1 MHVCN
6 NITMSVATYLGNKGY
21 TIYKECLEMDD
32 QKFIREKLTVKP
44 YIPKSPV
51 QPPSFCV
58 YAEGHNKFYLPKYFG
73 IDNFGEPEAS
83 RISEGDDIN
92 INFKGKLRDYQE
104 PIVKAYMDATKNTWG
119 GGGLLDIPCG
129 FGKCHGIDTPIMMY
143 DGSVKMVQ
151 DIKVGDQLMGDD
163 STPRNVLS
171 LARGREKLYKVIP
184 RKGESYVVNE
194 SHILSLKC
202 ATNHSKRMK
211 KNSVIDISVKEWL
224 NLPKSFHGRAGVLY
238 GYRVP
243 VEFEYKLVNLDPYF
257 LGLWLGDG
265 NSRTTSITTVD
276 DEIENYLT
284 EFARKENMNIRRH
297 DKNNIGWALST
308 PRGKPN
314 HVLRHLKQLNMINNK
329 HIPLQY
335 KCNSR
340 EVQLQVLAGLID
352 SDGSLINGHRGYD
365 IIQKNERLLDDI
377 IYIARSLGFA
387 AYKQECKK
395 SCIYKGEKRE
405 GTYFRTNIHGPGI
418 EDIPVKVKRKMCKSE
433 RKQIKDVLKTRI
445 VVIEHEEEGDYY
457 GFTLDGNHRY
467 LLGDFQVTH
476 NTAMGLYIAAKL
488 KKKTLVI
495 VHKSFLLNQWIE
507 RINEFVPNARVGKIQ
522 GQIID
527 IEGKD
532 IVIGMLQSLS
542 MKNYPASMFDSFGLT
557 IVDECH
563 HISSEVFS
571 RSLLKVVTK
580 YTLGLSATMNRKD
593 GLTDVFKMFLGEV
606 VYKINRETEDNVLI
620 KRIDYKSND
629 EEFEETIFDYRGNPQ
644 YSSMITKLCDY
655 NHRTEFILKVIE
667 KELKEKPDQQI
678 MVLGQNKSILTYIY
692 DAIEYR
698 NMATVGYYVGGM
710 KEADLKISER
720 KKVVV
725 ATYAMAAEG
734 LDIKS
739 LTTLILVTPRTDVVQ
754 AVGRIL
760 RVKHERPLVVDIVDT
775 HDVFQRQWKKRY
787 TFYKKNKYKVI
798 QTDNFKYMNDEWED
812 VQYSSRKKK
821 KTAKDVSISKCMIQ
835 LKI

>member
-1 MHVCN
+1 
-6 NITMSVATYLGNKGY
+6 MSLIIVIMSEATYLGNKGY
-21 TIYKECLEMDD
+21 TIYKECLEIED

-73 IDNFGEPEAS
+73 VEHFGEPEGI
-83 RISEGDDIN
+83 RINDGDDIS
-92 INFKGKLRDYQE
+92 ISFKGKLRDYQE
-104 PIVKAYMDATKNTWG
+104 PIVKAYMKSTKNKWG

-129 FGKCHGIDTPIMMY
+129 YGK
-143 DGSVKMVQ
+143 
-151 DIKVGDQLMGDD
+151 
-163 STPRNVLS
+163 
-171 LARGREKLYKVIP
+171 
-184 RKGESYVVNE
+184 
-194 SHILSLKC
+194 
-202 ATNHSKRMK
+202 
-211 KNSVIDISVKEWL
+211 
-224 NLPKSFHGRAGVLY
+224 
-238 GYRVP
+238 
-243 VEFEYKLVNLDPYF
+243 
-257 LGLWLGDG
+257 
-265 NSRTTSITTVD
+265 
-276 DEIENYLT
+276 
-284 EFARKENMNIRRH
+284 
-297 DKNNIGWALST
+297 
-308 PRGKPN
+308 
-314 HVLRHLKQLNMINNK
+314 
-329 HIPLQY
+329 
-335 KCNSR
+335 
-340 EVQLQVLAGLID
+340 
-352 SDGSLINGHRGYD
+352 
-365 IIQKNERLLDDI
+365 
-377 IYIARSLGFA
+377 
-387 AYKQECKK
+387 
-395 SCIYKGEKRE
+395 
-405 GTYFRTNIHGPGI
+405 
-418 EDIPVKVKRKMCKSE
+418 
-433 RKQIKDVLKTRI
+433 
-445 VVIEHEEEGDYY
+445 
-457 GFTLDGNHRY
+457 
-467 LLGDFQVTH
+467 
-476 NTAMGLYIAAKL
+476 TAMGLYIIAAL

-507 RINEFVPNARVGKIQ
+507 RITEFVPNAKVGKIQ

-629 EEFEETIFDYRGNPQ
+629 EEFEETIYDYRGNPQ

-655 NHRTEFILKVIE
+655 NHRSEFILKVIQ
-667 KELKEKPDQQI
+667 KELEEKKDQQI
-678 MVLGQNKSILTYIY
+678 MLLGQNKSILKYLH

-698 NMATVGYYVGGM
+698 NIATVGYYVGGM
-710 KEADLKISER
+710 KEEDLKISER
-720 KKVVV
+720 KQIVV

-739 LTTLILVTPRTDVVQ
+739 LTTLMLVTPRTDVVQ

-775 HDVFQRQWKKRY
+775 HDVFQRQWKKRF

-812 VQYSSRKKK
+812 VPYSSKKKK
-821 KTAKDVSISKCMIQ
+821 KTVKEGSINKCLIK

>member
-1 MHVCN
+1 
-6 NITMSVATYLGNKGY
+6 MSEATYLGNKGY
-21 TIYKECLEMDD
+21 TIYKECLEIKD
-32 QKFIREKLTVKP
+32 QKFIRDKLTVKP

-58 YAEGHNKFYLPKYFG
+58 YAEGHSKFYIPKYFG
-73 IDNFGEPEAS
+73 IDNFGEPEGI
-83 RISEGDDIN
+83 RINDGDDIN

-104 PIVKAYMDATKNTWG
+104 PIVDAYMKSTKNIWG

-129 FGKCHGIDTPIMMY
+129 YGKTC
-143 DGSVKMVQ
+143 
-151 DIKVGDQLMGDD
+151 
-163 STPRNVLS
+163 
-171 LARGREKLYKVIP
+171 LA
-184 RKGESYVVNE
+184 
-194 SHILSLKC
+194 
-202 ATNHSKRMK
+202 
-211 KNSVIDISVKEWL
+211 
-224 NLPKSFHGRAGVLY
+224 
-238 GYRVP
+238 
-243 VEFEYKLVNLDPYF
+243 
-257 LGLWLGDG
+257 
-265 NSRTTSITTVD
+265 
-276 DEIENYLT
+276 
-284 EFARKENMNIRRH
+284 
-297 DKNNIGWALST
+297 
-308 PRGKPN
+308 
-314 HVLRHLKQLNMINNK
+314 
-329 HIPLQY
+329 
-335 KCNSR
+335 
-340 EVQLQVLAGLID
+340 
-352 SDGSLINGHRGYD
+352 
-365 IIQKNERLLDDI
+365 
-377 IYIARSLGFA
+377 
-387 AYKQECKK
+387 
-395 SCIYKGEKRE
+395 
-405 GTYFRTNIHGPGI
+405 
-418 EDIPVKVKRKMCKSE
+418 
-433 RKQIKDVLKTRI
+433 
-445 VVIEHEEEGDYY
+445 
-457 GFTLDGNHRY
+457 
-467 LLGDFQVTH
+467 
-476 NTAMGLYIAAKL
+476 LYIATVL

-507 RINEFVPNARVGKIQ
+507 RINEFVPKAKVGKIQ

-542 MKNYPASMFDSFGLT
+542 MKNYPASMFNSFGLT

-580 YTLGLSATMNRKD
+580 YTLGLSATMKRKD
-593 GLTDVFKMFLGEV
+593 GLTDVFKMFLGDV

-655 NHRTEFILKVIE
+655 NHRSEFIIQVIK

-678 MVLGQNKSILTYIY
+678 MILGQNKSILKYLH

-698 NMATVGYYVGGM
+698 NLATVGYYIGGM

-720 KKVVV
+720 KKIVV

-739 LTTLILVTPRTDVVQ
+739 LSTLMLVTPRTDVVQ

-760 RVKHERPLVVDIVDT
+760 RVKHDRPLVIDIVDT
-775 HDVFQRQWKKRY
+775 HDVFQRQWKKRF

-798 QTDNFKYMNDEWED
+798 QTDNFGYMKDKWED
-812 VQYSSRKKK
+812 VQYSSKRKKK
-821 KTAKDVSISKCMIQ
+821 TVKEDSINKCIIN

>member
-1 MHVCN
+1 
-6 NITMSVATYLGNKGY
+6 MSEATYLGNKGY
-21 TIYKECLEMDD
+21 TIYKECLETED

-73 IDNFGEPEAS
+73 VEHFGEPEGI
-83 RISEGDDIN
+83 RINDGVDVN
-92 INFKGKLRDYQE
+92 ISFKGKLRDYQE
-104 PIVKAYMDATKNTWG
+104 PIVEAYMKSTKNKWG

-129 FGKCHGIDTPIMMY
+129 YGKCHGIDTPIMMY
-143 DGSVKMVQ
+143 DGSIKMVQ
-151 DIKVGDQLMGDD
+151 DIKIGDQLMGDD

-211 KNSVIDISVKEWL
+211 KNSVIDISVKDWL

-243 VEFEYKLVNLDPYF
+243 VEFEYKWVDIDPYF

-276 DEIENYLT
+276 IEIENYLT

-314 HVLRHLKQLNMINNK
+314 HILRHLKRLNLITNK
-329 HIPLQY
+329 HIPSQY
-335 KCNSR
+335 KCNSK

-352 SDGSLINGHRGYD
+352 SDASLINGHRGYD
-365 IIQKNERLLDDI
+365 IIQKNEILLDDI

-387 AYKQECKK
+387 AYKKECKK

-405 GTYFRTNIHGPGI
+405 GTYFRTTIHGPGI

-476 NTAMGLYIAAKL
+476 NTAMGLYISAAL

-507 RINEFVPNARVGKIQ
+507 RITEFVPNAKVGRIQ

-593 GLTDVFKMFLGEV
+593 GLTDVFKMFLGDV

-629 EEFEETIFDYRGNPQ
+629 EEFEETIYDYRGNPQ
-644 YSSMITKLCDY
+644 YSSMISKLCDY
-655 NHRTEFILKVIE
+655 NHRSEFIIQVVK
-667 KELKEKPDQQI
+667 KELEEKPDQQI
-678 MVLGQNKSILTYIY
+678 MILGQNKSILKYLH
-692 DAIEYR
+692 DAIDYKKI
-698 NMATVGYYVGGM
+698 ATVGYYVGGM

-720 KKVVV
+720 KKIVV

-739 LTTLILVTPRTDVVQ
+739 LSTLMLVTPRTDVVQ

-760 RVKHERPLVVDIVDT
+760 RVKHERPLVIDIVDT
-775 HDVFQRQWKKRY
+775 HDVFQRQWKKRF

-798 QTDNFKYMNDEWED
+798 QTDNFGYMKDEWED
-812 VQYSSRKKK
+812 VPYSSRKKK
-821 KTAKDVSISKCMIQ
+821 KTVKEGSINKCLIK
-835 LKI
+835 LKL

>member
-1 MHVCN
+1 
-6 NITMSVATYLGNKGY
+6 MSEATYLGNKGY
-21 TIYKECLEMDD
+21 TIYKECLEIKD

-73 IDNFGEPEAS
+73 VENFGEPEGI
-83 RISEGDDIN
+83 RISDGDDID

-104 PIVKAYMDATKNTWG
+104 PIVDAYLKSTKNVWG

-129 FGKCHGIDTPIMMY
+129 YGKTC
-143 DGSVKMVQ
+143 
-151 DIKVGDQLMGDD
+151 
-163 STPRNVLS
+163 
-171 LARGREKLYKVIP
+171 LA
-184 RKGESYVVNE
+184 
-194 SHILSLKC
+194 
-202 ATNHSKRMK
+202 
-211 KNSVIDISVKEWL
+211 
-224 NLPKSFHGRAGVLY
+224 
-238 GYRVP
+238 
-243 VEFEYKLVNLDPYF
+243 
-257 LGLWLGDG
+257 
-265 NSRTTSITTVD
+265 
-276 DEIENYLT
+276 
-284 EFARKENMNIRRH
+284 
-297 DKNNIGWALST
+297 
-308 PRGKPN
+308 
-314 HVLRHLKQLNMINNK
+314 
-329 HIPLQY
+329 
-335 KCNSR
+335 
-340 EVQLQVLAGLID
+340 
-352 SDGSLINGHRGYD
+352 
-365 IIQKNERLLDDI
+365 
-377 IYIARSLGFA
+377 
-387 AYKQECKK
+387 
-395 SCIYKGEKRE
+395 
-405 GTYFRTNIHGPGI
+405 
-418 EDIPVKVKRKMCKSE
+418 
-433 RKQIKDVLKTRI
+433 
-445 VVIEHEEEGDYY
+445 
-457 GFTLDGNHRY
+457 
-467 LLGDFQVTH
+467 
-476 NTAMGLYIAAKL
+476 LYIATVL

-507 RINEFVPNARVGKIQ
+507 RINEFVPEAKVGKIQ

-542 MKNYPASMFDSFGLT
+542 MKNYPASMFNSFGLT

-580 YTLGLSATMNRKD
+580 YTLGLSATMKRKD
-593 GLTDVFKMFLGEV
+593 GLTDVFKMFLGDV

-644 YSSMITKLCDY
+644 YSSMISKLCDY
-655 NHRTEFILKVIE
+655 NHRSEFIIQVIK

-678 MVLGQNKSILTYIY
+678 MILGQNKSILKYLH

-698 NMATVGYYVGGM
+698 NLATVGYYVGGM

-720 KKVVV
+720 KKIVV

-739 LTTLILVTPRTDVVQ
+739 LSTLMLVTPRTDVVQ

-760 RVKHERPLVVDIVDT
+760 RVKHERPLVIDIVDT
-775 HDVFQRQWKKRY
+775 HDVFQRQWKKRF

-798 QTDNFKYMNDEWED
+798 QTDNFGYMKDEWED
-812 VQYSSRKKK
+812 VQYSSKRKKK
-821 KTAKDVSISKCMIQ
+821 TVKEGSINKCIIN

>member
-1 MHVCN
+1 
-6 NITMSVATYLGNKGY
+6 MSEATYLGNKGY
-21 TIYKECLEMDD
+21 TIYKECLEIKD

-73 IDNFGEPEAS
+73 VDNFGEPDGF
-83 RISEGDDIN
+83 RISDGDDIN
-92 INFKGKLRDYQE
+92 ITFKGKLRDYQE
-104 PIVKAYMDATKNTWG
+104 PIVDAYLKSTKNVWG

-129 FGKCHGIDTPIMMY
+129 YGKTC
-143 DGSVKMVQ
+143 
-151 DIKVGDQLMGDD
+151 
-163 STPRNVLS
+163 
-171 LARGREKLYKVIP
+171 LA
-184 RKGESYVVNE
+184 
-194 SHILSLKC
+194 
-202 ATNHSKRMK
+202 
-211 KNSVIDISVKEWL
+211 
-224 NLPKSFHGRAGVLY
+224 
-238 GYRVP
+238 
-243 VEFEYKLVNLDPYF
+243 
-257 LGLWLGDG
+257 
-265 NSRTTSITTVD
+265 
-276 DEIENYLT
+276 
-284 EFARKENMNIRRH
+284 
-297 DKNNIGWALST
+297 
-308 PRGKPN
+308 
-314 HVLRHLKQLNMINNK
+314 
-329 HIPLQY
+329 
-335 KCNSR
+335 
-340 EVQLQVLAGLID
+340 
-352 SDGSLINGHRGYD
+352 
-365 IIQKNERLLDDI
+365 
-377 IYIARSLGFA
+377 
-387 AYKQECKK
+387 
-395 SCIYKGEKRE
+395 
-405 GTYFRTNIHGPGI
+405 
-418 EDIPVKVKRKMCKSE
+418 
-433 RKQIKDVLKTRI
+433 
-445 VVIEHEEEGDYY
+445 
-457 GFTLDGNHRY
+457 
-467 LLGDFQVTH
+467 
-476 NTAMGLYIAAKL
+476 LYIATVL

-507 RINEFVPNARVGKIQ
+507 RINEFVPKAKVGKIQ

-542 MKNYPASMFDSFGLT
+542 MKNYPASMFNSFGLT

-580 YTLGLSATMNRKD
+580 YTLGLSATMKRKD
-593 GLTDVFKMFLGEV
+593 GLTDVFKMFLGDV

-655 NHRTEFILKVIE
+655 NHRSEFIIQVLK

-678 MVLGQNKSILTYIY
+678 MILGQNKSILKYLH

-698 NMATVGYYVGGM
+698 NLATVGYYVGGM

-720 KKVVV
+720 KKIVV

-739 LTTLILVTPRTDVVQ
+739 LSTLMLVTPRTDVVQ

-760 RVKHERPLVVDIVDT
+760 RVKHERPLVIDIVDT
-775 HDVFQRQWKKRY
+775 HDVFQRQWKKRF

-798 QTDNFKYMNDEWED
+798 QTDNFGYMKDEWED
-812 VQYSSRKKK
+812 VQYSSRRKK
-821 KTAKDVSISKCMIQ
+821 KTVKEGSINKCIIN

>member
-1 MHVCN
+1 
-6 NITMSVATYLGNKGY
+6 MSEATYLGNKGY
-21 TIYKECLEMDD
+21 TIYKECLEIKD

-73 IDNFGEPEAS
+73 VENFGEPEGI
-83 RISEGDDIN
+83 RISDGDDID

-104 PIVKAYMDATKNTWG
+104 PIVDAYLKSTKNVWG

-129 FGKCHGIDTPIMMY
+129 YGKTC
-143 DGSVKMVQ
+143 
-151 DIKVGDQLMGDD
+151 
-163 STPRNVLS
+163 
-171 LARGREKLYKVIP
+171 LA
-184 RKGESYVVNE
+184 
-194 SHILSLKC
+194 
-202 ATNHSKRMK
+202 
-211 KNSVIDISVKEWL
+211 
-224 NLPKSFHGRAGVLY
+224 
-238 GYRVP
+238 
-243 VEFEYKLVNLDPYF
+243 
-257 LGLWLGDG
+257 
-265 NSRTTSITTVD
+265 
-276 DEIENYLT
+276 
-284 EFARKENMNIRRH
+284 
-297 DKNNIGWALST
+297 
-308 PRGKPN
+308 
-314 HVLRHLKQLNMINNK
+314 
-329 HIPLQY
+329 
-335 KCNSR
+335 
-340 EVQLQVLAGLID
+340 
-352 SDGSLINGHRGYD
+352 
-365 IIQKNERLLDDI
+365 
-377 IYIARSLGFA
+377 
-387 AYKQECKK
+387 
-395 SCIYKGEKRE
+395 
-405 GTYFRTNIHGPGI
+405 
-418 EDIPVKVKRKMCKSE
+418 
-433 RKQIKDVLKTRI
+433 
-445 VVIEHEEEGDYY
+445 
-457 GFTLDGNHRY
+457 
-467 LLGDFQVTH
+467 
-476 NTAMGLYIAAKL
+476 LYIATVL

-507 RINEFVPNARVGKIQ
+507 RINEFVPEAKVGKIQ

-542 MKNYPASMFDSFGLT
+542 MKNYPASMFNSFGLT

-580 YTLGLSATMNRKD
+580 YTLGLSATMKRKD
-593 GLTDVFKMFLGEV
+593 GLTDVFKMFLGDV

-655 NHRTEFILKVIE
+655 NHRSEFIIQVLK

-678 MVLGQNKSILTYIY
+678 MILGQNKSILKYLH

-698 NMATVGYYVGGM
+698 NLATVGYYVGGM

-720 KKVVV
+720 KKIVV

-739 LTTLILVTPRTDVVQ
+739 LSTLMLVTPRTDVVQ

-760 RVKHERPLVVDIVDT
+760 RVKHERPLVIDIVDT
-775 HDVFQRQWKKRY
+775 HDVFQRQWKKRF

-798 QTDNFKYMNDEWED
+798 QTDNFGYMKDEWED
-812 VQYSSRKKK
+812 VQYSSKRKKK
-821 KTAKDVSISKCMIQ
+821 TVKEGSINKCLIK

>member
-21 TIYKECLEMDD
+21 TIYKECLEMAD

-58 YAEGHNKFYLPKYFG
+58 YAEGHSKFYLPKYFG

-129 FGKCHGIDTPIMMY
+129 YGK
-143 DGSVKMVQ
+143 
-151 DIKVGDQLMGDD
+151 
-163 STPRNVLS
+163 
-171 LARGREKLYKVIP
+171 
-184 RKGESYVVNE
+184 
-194 SHILSLKC
+194 
-202 ATNHSKRMK
+202 
-211 KNSVIDISVKEWL
+211 
-224 NLPKSFHGRAGVLY
+224 
-238 GYRVP
+238 
-243 VEFEYKLVNLDPYF
+243 
-257 LGLWLGDG
+257 
-265 NSRTTSITTVD
+265 
-276 DEIENYLT
+276 
-284 EFARKENMNIRRH
+284 
-297 DKNNIGWALST
+297 
-308 PRGKPN
+308 
-314 HVLRHLKQLNMINNK
+314 
-329 HIPLQY
+329 
-335 KCNSR
+335 
-340 EVQLQVLAGLID
+340 
-352 SDGSLINGHRGYD
+352 
-365 IIQKNERLLDDI
+365 
-377 IYIARSLGFA
+377 
-387 AYKQECKK
+387 
-395 SCIYKGEKRE
+395 
-405 GTYFRTNIHGPGI
+405 
-418 EDIPVKVKRKMCKSE
+418 
-433 RKQIKDVLKTRI
+433 
-445 VVIEHEEEGDYY
+445 
-457 GFTLDGNHRY
+457 
-467 LLGDFQVTH
+467 
-476 NTAMGLYIAAKL
+476 TAMGLYIAAKL

-629 EEFEETIFDYRGNPQ
+629 EEFEDTIFDYRGNPQ

-655 NHRTEFILKVIE
+655 NHRSEFILKVIE

-678 MVLGQNKSILTYIY
+678 MVLGQNKSILTYIH

-720 KKVVV
+720 KKIVV

-798 QTDNFKYMNDEWED
+798 QTDNFKYMKDEWED